1 MYIVHARTK
10 FLMTICSP
18 LYGKNNYKIPKE
30 IITNEHFL
38 SDMTRFAYEW
48 CIYLRYIILSILNVC
63 IQMMPSLI
71 INYLIIVKNNN

>member
-30 IITNEHFL
+30 IITNENFL
-38 SDMTRFAYEW
+38 SDMTRFAYD
-48 CIYLRYIILSILNVC
+48 IY
-63 IQMMPSLI
+63 
-71 INYLIIVKNNN
+71 